1 MWWNGEMR
9 SAGNRGDWL
18 GDRVTEA
25 VPFWDNSA
33 TDVIT
38 GIKCTS
44 APASYWS
51 MFDHFRLHFFGGSK
65 PSSGISDITDYRQ
78 PAVTAYDL
86 QGRKVSSA
94 VNRHPALKN
103 GIYIIGGKKVV
114 VRN

>member
-1 MWWNGEMR
+1 MR

-25 VPFWDNSA
+25 V
-33 TDVIT
+33 
-38 GIKCTS
+38 
-44 APASYWS
+44 
-51 MFDHFRLHFFGGSK
+51 RFFGGSK